1 MKKKKLLATQPQ
13 VISSRVLFLF
23 YFLLVLYVCIYMWCV
38 CVRVSVYICSS
49 LFEAH
54 LALIRVVP
62 IQPPLQV
69 VLNPDQLED
78 EYRKHEEERALEKV
92 SF

>member
-1 MKKKKLLATQPQ
+1 MCAYICG
-13 VISSRVLFLF
+13 V
-23 YFLLVLYVCIYMWCV
+23 CV
-38 CVRVSVYICSS
+38 CVRVYICSS